1 MNQSE
6 VVQIPYRIAISN
18 SRVMRI
24 SNMLND
30 LNAFNVARGMIQNAN
45 SSILQCLQSIDR
57 LPNICNLILAFKMLK
72 YSIGKF
78 YNLFRFVLIKLVIDG
93 PSNIIGET
101 NSDGSKSEFFS

>member
-1 MNQSE
+1 MNQARPNRY
-6 VVQIPYRIAISN
+6 QIIVYNRQALQ
-18 SRVMRI
+18 I

-45 SSILQCLQSIDR
+45 SSILHSLQSIDR

-93 PSNIIGET
+93 PSNIIWET